1 MSAPGK
7 EDQLRRILYELQLME
22 GTANLLQQRLQLLN
36 GAITELRV
44 SQQSLTDMKELKPD
58 TPILVPVGGGAL
70 IRAKAGSLEKV
81 ILSVGA
87 GVSVEMEL
95 SKALEDVAKRLE
107 EVEKSA
113 TAAED
118 QLSQVVAQM
127 QAHQETGNRLQGELQ
142 GEATSVR

>member
-1 MSAPGK
+1 MSVPGK

-22 GTANLLQQRLQLLN
+22 GTANLLQQRLQFLN

-58 TPILVPVGGGAL
+58 TPLLVPVGGGAL
-70 IRAKAGSLEKV
+70 IQAKAGSLEKV
-81 ILSVGA
+81 VLSVGA

-95 SKALEDVAKRLE
+95 PKALEDIAKRLE
-107 EVEKSA
+107 DVEKSA
-113 TAAED
+113 TAAEE

-127 QAHQETGNRLQGELQ
+127 EAHQETGNRLQGELQ
-142 GEATSVR
+142 GEAARVR